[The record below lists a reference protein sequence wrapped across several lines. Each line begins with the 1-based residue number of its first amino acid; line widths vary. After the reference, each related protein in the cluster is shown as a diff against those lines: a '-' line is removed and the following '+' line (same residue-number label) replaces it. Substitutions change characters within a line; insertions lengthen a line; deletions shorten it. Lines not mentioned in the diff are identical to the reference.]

1 MHLSKK
7 AQATIEYCAIAI
19 FVIIGIL
26 VMGPYIIRSINAYF
40 HGTKESIKESYLEE
54 ITQVP
59 VTEIP

>member
-7 AQATIEYCAIAI
+7 AQSTIEYSALVV

-40 HGTKESIKESYLEE
+40 HGTKESIKDSYLEE
-54 ITQVP
+54 IEQVP

>member
-7 AQATIEYCAIAI
+7 AQSTMEFCAIII

-40 HGTKESIKESYLEE
+40 HGTKESIKESYLEQIE
-54 ITQVP
+54 QAP
-59 VTEIP
+59 VNQIP

>member
-7 AQATIEYCAIAI
+7 AQSTLEYCAIAI

-40 HGTKESIKESYLEE
+40 QGTKESIKESYLEE
-54 ITQVP
+54 IEQAPITQ
-59 VTEIP
+59 IP